1 MIYAAI
7 YVRDPDTGHRW
18 TMQILAETLKDVNDY
33 TDSITASGDQVTGTF
48 RDEGFGSLCVLP
60 NDFYYQR

>member
-18 TMQILAETLKDVNDY
+18 TMQIIAETLKDVNDY
-33 TDSITASGDQVTGTF
+33 TDSITASGDQVIGIC
-48 RDEGFGSLCVLP
+48 RDESLGSICVLP
-60 NDFYYQR
+60 EDFSY